1 MKNRVEI
8 RFENPALAEILHIGD
23 YGKYNLKFKS
33 DEPIESPKNASDVIS
48 MLFSLLENNPDMPE
62 SRVYMGNQT
71 EILHRTVLNLSEIID
86 AFKDI
91 EVVIISVS
99 EAPDGSEIETRA
111 VTNITTSET
120 LEN

>member
-33 DEPIESPKNASDVIS
+33 DEPVESPKNASDVIS